1 MYNIGILLFI
11 YFLISGD
18 SIKVYYNCGA
28 CFLRQAK
35 EAIELSTDDE
45 ELKFK
50 ILQDVLAYLGENFS
64 KELSSNATGTRIHQ
78 YVKKETGCYDPYYD
92 QKKAGNEIALSLM
105 PKVREIL
112 KDNDGLET
120 YVKIAIVG
128 NILDFGT
135 FELGTDFE
143 SMIFEGL
150 KKELLINEIDKF
162 EEALRK
168 YDKVLY
174 LVDNTG
180 EIVFDKLLIEKI
192 REYGV
197 DVTVA
202 VKERPILNDACME
215 EALEAGLDEVATL
228 ITTGSDSVGVV
239 ESMISDEFK
248 EILLNSPFVISKG
261 MGNFEGLTEM
271 NFEGQDVFVLLCT
284 KCPAISKELGIEEGS
299 HVLTTL

>member
-1 MYNIGILLFI
+1 MI
-11 YFLISGD
+11 
-18 SIKVYYNCGA
+18 
-28 CFLRQAK
+28 
-35 EAIELSTDDE
+35 
-45 ELKFK
+45 
-50 ILQDVLAYLGENFS
+50 QDVLSYLGENFS

-78 YVKKETGCYDPYYD
+78 YIKKETGCHDPYLN
-92 QKKAGNEIALSLM
+92 QKKEGNEIALSLM

-112 KDNDGLET
+112 KEDNSLET

-135 FELGTDFE
+135 FHLGTDFE
-143 SMIFEGL
+143 AMIFEGL
-150 KKELLINEIDKF
+150 EKELKINKIDEF
-162 EEALRK
+162 EDALRK
-168 YDKVLY
+168 YDSVLY

-180 EIVFDKLLIEKI
+180 EIVFDKLLLEKI
-192 REYGV
+192 REYDV
-197 DVTVA
+197 DITVA

-215 EALEAGLDEVATL
+215 EALEVGLDEVATL

-271 NFEGQDVFVLLCT
+271 NFQGQDVFVLLCT
-284 KCPAISKELGIEEGS
+284 KCPAISKELGIDEGS

>member
-1 MYNIGILLFI
+1 M
-11 YFLISGD
+11 
-18 SIKVYYNCGA
+18 
-28 CFLRQAK
+28 
-35 EAIELSTDDE
+35 
-45 ELKFK
+45 KFK
-50 ILQDVLAYLGENFS
+50 LIQDVLSYLGENFS
-64 KELSSNATGTRIHQ
+64 KDLSSNATGTRIHQ

-112 KDNDGLET
+112 KEDNSLET

-135 FELGTDFE
+135 YGLGTEFE

-150 KKELLINEIDKF
+150 QKELKINKIDEF
-162 EEALRK
+162 EEALKK

-180 EIVFDKLLIEKI
+180 EIVFDKLLLEKI
-192 REYGV
+192 KEYDV
-197 DVTVA
+197 DITVA
-202 VKERPILNDACME
+202 VKEKPILNDACME

-239 ESMISDEFK
+239 DSMISDEFR
-248 EILLNSPFVISKG
+248 EILMNSPFVISKG

-284 KCPAISKELGIEEGS
+284 KCPAISKELGIDEGS
-299 HVLTTL
+299 HILTTL

>member
-1 MYNIGILLFI
+1 MIQDIL
-11 YFLISGD
+11 S
-18 SIKVYYNCGA
+18 
-28 CFLRQAK
+28 
-35 EAIELSTDDE
+35 
-45 ELKFK
+45 
-50 ILQDVLAYLGENFS
+50 YLGENFS
-64 KELSSNATGTRIHQ
+64 KDLSSNATGTRIHQ
-78 YVKKETGCYDPYYD
+78 YIKKETGCYDPYLN
-92 QKKAGNEIALSLM
+92 QKKEGNEIALSLM

-112 KDNDGLET
+112 SEDNSLET

-135 FELGTDFE
+135 FHLDTDFE

-150 KKELLINEIDKF
+150 EKELKINKIDEF

-168 YDKVLY
+168 YDSVLY

-180 EIVFDKLLIEKI
+180 EIVFDKLLLEKI
-192 REYGV
+192 KEYDV
-197 DVTVA
+197 DITVA

-215 EALEAGLDEVATL
+215 EALEVGLDEVATL

-248 EILLNSPFVISKG
+248 EVLLNSPFVISKG
-261 MGNFEGLTEM
+261 MGNFEGLSEM
-271 NFEGQDVFVLLCT
+271 NFDGQDVFVLLCT

>member
-1 MYNIGILLFI
+1 MI
-11 YFLISGD
+11 
-18 SIKVYYNCGA
+18 
-28 CFLRQAK
+28 
-35 EAIELSTDDE
+35 
-45 ELKFK
+45 
-50 ILQDVLAYLGENFS
+50 QDVLSYLGENFS

-78 YVKKETGCYDPYYD
+78 YIKKETGCYDPYPN
-92 QKKAGNEIALSLM
+92 QKKEGNEIALSLM

-112 KDNDGLET
+112 KEDNSLET

-135 FELGTDFE
+135 FHLGTDFE
-143 SMIFEGL
+143 AMIFEGL
-150 KKELLINEIDKF
+150 EKELKINKIDEF
-162 EEALRK
+162 EDALRK
-168 YDKVLY
+168 YDSVLY

-192 REYGV
+192 KEYDV

-215 EALEAGLDEVATL
+215 EALEVGLDEVATL

-248 EILLNSPFVISKG
+248 EILMNSPFVISKG

-271 NFEGQDVFVLLCT
+271 NFKGQDVFVLLCT
-284 KCPAISKELGIEEGS
+284 KCPAISKELGIDEGA

>member
-1 MYNIGILLFI
+1 M
-11 YFLISGD
+11 S
-18 SIKVYYNCGA
+18 
-28 CFLRQAK
+28 
-35 EAIELSTDDE
+35 
-45 ELKFK
+45 
-50 ILQDVLAYLGENFS
+50 YLGENFS

-78 YVKKETGCYDPYYD
+78 YIKKETGCYDPYLN
-92 QKKAGNEIALSLM
+92 QKKEGNEIALSLM

-112 KDNDGLET
+112 KEDNSLET

-135 FELGTDFE
+135 FHLGTDFE
-143 SMIFEGL
+143 AMIFEGL
-150 KKELLINEIDKF
+150 EKELKINKIDEL

-168 YDKVLY
+168 YDSVLY

-180 EIVFDKLLIEKI
+180 EIVFDKLLLEKI
-192 REYGV
+192 KEYDV
-197 DVTVA
+197 DITVA

-215 EALEAGLDEVATL
+215 EALEVGLDKVATL

-239 ESMISDEFK
+239 ESMISNEFK
-248 EILLNSPFVISKG
+248 EVLLNSPFVISKG

-271 NFEGQDVFVLLCT
+271 NFKGHDVFALLCT

>member
-1 MYNIGILLFI
+1 M
-11 YFLISGD
+11 
-18 SIKVYYNCGA
+18 KVYYNCGA

-50 ILQDVLAYLGENFS
+50 LIQDVLSYLGENFS

-78 YVKKETGCYDPYYD
+78 YIKKETGCYDPYLN
-92 QKKAGNEIALSLM
+92 QKKEGNEIALSLM

-112 KDNDGLET
+112 KEDNSLET

-135 FELGTDFE
+135 FHLGTDFE
-143 SMIFEGL
+143 AMIFEGL
-150 KKELLINEIDKF
+150 EKELKINKIDEF
-162 EEALRK
+162 EDALRK
-168 YDKVLY
+168 YDSVLY

-192 REYGV
+192 KEYDV

-215 EALEAGLDEVATL
+215 EALEVGLDEVATL

-248 EILLNSPFVISKG
+248 EVLLNSSFVISKG

-271 NFEGQDVFVLLCT
+271 NFNGQDVFVLLCT
-284 KCPAISKELGIEEGS
+284 KCPAISKELGIDEGS

>member
-1 MYNIGILLFI
+1 MIQDIL
-11 YFLISGD
+11 S
-18 SIKVYYNCGA
+18 
-28 CFLRQAK
+28 
-35 EAIELSTDDE
+35 
-45 ELKFK
+45 
-50 ILQDVLAYLGENFS
+50 YLGENFS
-64 KELSSNATGTRIHQ
+64 KDLSSNATGTRIHQ
-78 YVKKETGCYDPYYD
+78 YIKKETGCYDPYLN
-92 QKKAGNEIALSLM
+92 QKKEGNEIALSLM

-112 KDNDGLET
+112 SEDNSLET

-135 FELGTDFE
+135 FHLDTDFE

-150 KKELLINEIDKF
+150 EKELKINKIDEF

-168 YDKVLY
+168 YDSVLY

-180 EIVFDKLLIEKI
+180 EIVFDKLLLEKI
-192 REYGV
+192 KEYDV
-197 DVTVA
+197 DIIVA

-215 EALEAGLDEVATL
+215 EALEVGLDEVATL

-248 EILLNSPFVISKG
+248 EVLLNSPFVISKG
-261 MGNFEGLTEM
+261 MGNFEGLSEM
-271 NFEGQDVFVLLCT
+271 NFDGQDVFVLLCT

>member
-1 MYNIGILLFI
+1 M
-11 YFLISGD
+11 
-18 SIKVYYNCGA
+18 
-28 CFLRQAK
+28 
-35 EAIELSTDDE
+35 
-45 ELKFK
+45 
-50 ILQDVLAYLGENFS
+50 
-64 KELSSNATGTRIHQ
+64 SSNATGTRIHQ
-78 YVKKETGCYDPYYD
+78 YIKKETGCYDPYLN
-92 QKKAGNEIALSLM
+92 QKKEGNEIALSLM

-112 KDNDGLET
+112 SEDNSLET

-135 FELGTDFE
+135 FHLDTDFE

-150 KKELLINEIDKF
+150 EKELKINKIDEF

-168 YDKVLY
+168 YDSVLY

-180 EIVFDKLLIEKI
+180 EIVFDKLLLEKI
-192 REYGV
+192 KEYDV
-197 DVTVA
+197 DIIVA

-215 EALEAGLDEVATL
+215 EALEVGLDEVATL

-248 EILLNSPFVISKG
+248 EVLLNSPFVISKG
-261 MGNFEGLTEM
+261 MGNFEGLSEM
-271 NFEGQDVFVLLCT
+271 NFDGQDVFVLLCT

>member
-1 MYNIGILLFI
+1 M
-11 YFLISGD
+11 
-18 SIKVYYNCGA
+18 
-28 CFLRQAK
+28 
-35 EAIELSTDDE
+35 
-45 ELKFK
+45 
-50 ILQDVLAYLGENFS
+50 
-64 KELSSNATGTRIHQ
+64 SSNGTGTRIHQ
-78 YVKKETGCYDPYYD
+78 HIKKETGCYDPYYY
-92 QKKAGNEIALSLM
+92 QKKEGNEIALSLL

-112 KDNDGLET
+112 KEDNSLET

-135 FELGTDFE
+135 FGLSTEFE
-143 SMIFEGL
+143 SMISEGL
-150 KKELLINEIDKF
+150 EKELAINKIDEF
-162 EEALRK
+162 EEALRKYDNLRK

-180 EIVFDKLLIEKI
+180 EIVFDKLLLEKI
-192 REYGV
+192 REYDV
-197 DVTVA
+197 DITVA
-202 VKERPILNDACME
+202 VKEKPILNDACMK

-271 NFEGQDVFVLLCT
+271 NLEGQDIFVLLCT
-284 KCPAISKELGIEEGS
+284 KCSSISKELGLPEGS
-299 HVLTTL
+299 HILTTL

>member
-1 MYNIGILLFI
+1 M
-11 YFLISGD
+11 
-18 SIKVYYNCGA
+18 
-28 CFLRQAK
+28 
-35 EAIELSTDDE
+35 
-45 ELKFK
+45 KFK
-50 ILQDVLAYLGENFS
+50 ILQDILSYLGENFS

-78 YVKKETGCYDPYYD
+78 HIKKETGCYDPYYL
-92 QKKAGNEIALSLM
+92 QKREGNEIALSLI
-105 PKVREIL
+105 PRIREIL
-112 KDNDGLET
+112 EEDNSLET

-135 FELGTDFE
+135 YGLNTEFE
-143 SMIFEGL
+143 SMISEGL
-150 KKELLINEIDKF
+150 KKELVINRIDEF
-162 EEALRK
+162 EEALKK

-180 EIVFDKLLIEKI
+180 EIVFDKFLLEKI
-192 REYGV
+192 REYDV
-197 DVTVA
+197 DITVA
-202 VKERPILNDACME
+202 VKERPILNDACMK

-271 NFEGQDVFVLLCT
+271 NLEGQDIFVLLCT
-284 KCPAISKELGIEEGS
+284 KCSSISKELGLEEGS
-299 HVLTTL
+299 HILTTL

>member
-1 MYNIGILLFI
+1 M
-11 YFLISGD
+11 
-18 SIKVYYNCGA
+18 KVYYNCGP

-45 ELKFK
+45 ELKFRLIQD
-50 ILQDVLAYLGENFS
+50 ILSYIGENFS
-64 KELSSNATGTRIHQ
+64 KDMSSNATGSLIHQ
-78 YVKKETGCYDPYYD
+78 YVKKETGCYDPYLN
-92 QKKAGNEIALSLM
+92 QKKEGNEIALSLM

-112 KDNDGLET
+112 KDDDSLEA

-135 FELGTDFE
+135 FHLGTEFE

-150 KKELLINEIDKF
+150 NKELAINEIDKF

-168 YDKVLY
+168 YDNVLY

-180 EIVFDKLLIEKI
+180 EIVFDKLLLEKI
-192 REYGV
+192 REYDV
-197 DVTVA
+197 DITVA

-239 ESMISDEFK
+239 ESMINDEFK
-248 EILLNSPFVISKG
+248 ETLYNSPFVIAKG

-271 NFEGQDVFVLLCT
+271 NFKGQDVFVLLCT
-284 KCPAISKELGIEEGS
+284 KCPAISKELGIAEGS
-299 HVLTTL
+299 HVLKTL

>member
-1 MYNIGILLFI
+1 M
-11 YFLISGD
+11 
-18 SIKVYYNCGA
+18 
-28 CFLRQAK
+28 
-35 EAIELSTDDE
+35 
-45 ELKFK
+45 
-50 ILQDVLAYLGENFS
+50 
-64 KELSSNATGTRIHQ
+64 SSNATGTRIHQ
-78 YVKKETGCYDPYYD
+78 YIKKETGCYDPYLN
-92 QKKAGNEIALSLM
+92 QKKEGNEIALSLM

-112 KDNDGLET
+112 SEDNSLET

-135 FELGTDFE
+135 FHLDTDFE

-150 KKELLINEIDKF
+150 EKELKINKIDEF

-168 YDKVLY
+168 YDSVLY

-180 EIVFDKLLIEKI
+180 EIVFDKLLLEKI
-192 REYGV
+192 KEYDV
-197 DVTVA
+197 DITVA

-215 EALEAGLDEVATL
+215 EALEVGLDELATL

-248 EILLNSPFVISKG
+248 EVLLNSPFVISKG

>member
-1 MYNIGILLFI
+1 MIQDIL
-11 YFLISGD
+11 S
-18 SIKVYYNCGA
+18 
-28 CFLRQAK
+28 
-35 EAIELSTDDE
+35 
-45 ELKFK
+45 
-50 ILQDVLAYLGENFS
+50 YLGENFS

-78 YVKKETGCYDPYYD
+78 YIKKETGCYDPYYD

-112 KDNDGLET
+112 KEDDSLET

-135 FELGTDFE
+135 FHLDADFE

-150 KKELLINEIDKF
+150 QKELKINKIDEF
-162 EEALRK
+162 EEALKK

-180 EIVFDKLLIEKI
+180 EIVFDKLLLEKI
-192 REYGV
+192 KEYDV
-197 DVTVA
+197 DITVA

-215 EALEAGLDEVATL
+215 EALEAGLDEVADL

-239 ESMISDEFK
+239 ESMISDDFK
-248 EILLNSPFVISKG
+248 EMLLNSPFVISKG
-261 MGNFEGLTEM
+261 MGNYEGLTEM
-271 NFEGQDVFVLLCT
+271 NFNGQDVFVLLCT
-284 KCPAISKELGIEEGS
+284 KCPAISKEMGIDEGS

>member
-1 MYNIGILLFI
+1 MLFI
-11 YFLISGD
+11 FYVSGD
-18 SIKVYYNCGA
+18 NIKVYYNCGP

-50 ILQDVLAYLGENFS
+50 LIQDVLSYLGENFS
-64 KELSSNATGTRIHQ
+64 KDLSSNATGTRIHQ
-78 YVKKETGCYDPYYD
+78 YIKKETGCFDPYFN
-92 QKKAGNEIALSLM
+92 QKKEGNEIALSLM
-105 PKVREIL
+105 PKVRETL
-112 KDNDGLET
+112 KDDDSLEA

-135 FELGTDFE
+135 FNLGTEFE
-143 SMIFEGL
+143 SMISEGL
-150 KKELLINEIDKF
+150 KKELAINEIDKF
-162 EEALRK
+162 EEALNK

-180 EIVFDKLLIEKI
+180 EIVFDKLLLEKI
-192 REYGV
+192 MEYDV
-197 DVTVA
+197 DITVA

-215 EALEAGLDEVATL
+215 EALEAGLDELADL

-248 EILLNSPFVISKG
+248 EILMNSPFVISKG
-261 MGNFEGLTEM
+261 MGNYEGLTEM
-271 NFEGQDVFVLLCT
+271 NFKGQDVFVLLCT
-284 KCPAISKELGIEEGS
+284 KCPAISKELGIPEGS